1 MDKDLL
7 KSNYKKRFED
17 TNLSEGYFYA
27 PGRVN
32 LIGEHTDYNNGFV
45 LPMAIDRRIYMYLQ
59 LRADDVINLYSIDL
73 GSSFRT
79 DTEKLSYNKEDNW
92 SNYIVGVVSELKK
105 EGFKPQGFNMVFSGD
120 IPQGAGLSSS
130 AALEVA
136 TVTGLSKLNNFDIE
150 PVDKALISQRAEN
163 NFVGVDCGIMDQYIS
178 VLGIEDHALLID
190 CLDYD
195 YKKVPIKDQKYQFLI
210 IDSKVQRGLVDSE
223 YNLRRKQ
230 CNNVVQFFNKTLD
243 KKITSLRD
251 IKFEELIEYKEKLNT
266 VDYKRAFH
274 VLSENDRVLKFSE
287 NVKEGEF
294 NKAGRLMYYSH
305 LSLKNDY
312 EVSCKQ
318 LDFLVDTALK
328 LKGVLGSRMTGA
340 GFGGCT
346 VNLIKKDQKDEIID
360 SIRTSYRGKFNKE
373 PDFYLTKPQKGADG
387 F

>member
-7 KSNYKKRFED
+7 KNNYKNRFKD
-17 TNLSEGYFYA
+17 TNLADEYFYA

-45 LPMAIDRRIYMYLQ
+45 LPMAIDRRIYIYIQ
-59 LRADDVINLYSIDL
+59 LRADNEINLYSIDL
-73 GSSFRT
+73 KSSFKT
-79 DTEKLSYNKEDNW
+79 NTEKLGYNKKNNW

-105 EGFKPQGFNMVFSGD
+105 EGFKPQGFNMVFTGD

-136 TVTGLSKLNNFDIE
+136 TVTGLSKLNNFNIN

-163 NFVGVDCGIMDQYIS
+163 NFVDVDCGIMDQYIS
-178 VLGIEDHALLID
+178 ILGIKDQALLID
-190 CLDYD
+190 CKDYD
-195 YKKVPIKDQKYQFLI
+195 YEKVPIKDEKYKFLI

-223 YNLRRKQ
+223 YNLRREQ
-230 CNNVVQFFNKTLD
+230 CNNVVNFFKKSLD
-243 KKITSLRD
+243 KKVNSLRD
-251 IKFEELIEYKEKLNT
+251 IKFEELIEYKEKLNS

-274 VLSENDRVLKFSE
+274 VLSENDRVLKFSK
-287 NVKEGEF
+287 NVKEKDY

-318 LDFLVDTALK
+318 LDFLADKALK
-328 LKGVLGSRMTGA
+328 LEGVLGSRMTGA

-346 VNLIKKDQKDEIID
+346 VNLIKKDQKNEIID
-360 SIRTSYRGKFNKE
+360 SIKTSYRDKFNKE
-373 PDFYLTKPQKGADG
+373 PDFYLTRPQKGADS